1 MGEPQRKFEY
11 EVGSYYI
18 VFPLLNTFF
27 WSACRHNGNGHPCE
41 GGDSRVQAPPIS
53 SQWCPTTVNT
63 NNNNKKKNGIDILNL
78 NTTKLIKKIQLYK

>member
-1 MGEPQRKFEY
+1 MGEPHRKFEY

-18 VFPLLNTFF
+18 VFPLLNRFF
-27 WSACRHNGNGHPCE
+27 WSAFRHNGNGHPCE

-63 NNNNKKKNGIDILNL
+63 NNNKKKKK
-78 NTTKLIKKIQLYK
+78 KLHRYLKFKYN